1 MIGLAAIQVLLMF
14 VRYCIQETRN
24 SVDLCCSLGLLH
36 GVVAGNASAIV
47 VGEKVHLVAGSW
59 EVEND
64 SFSLETLP
72 LG

>member
-1 MIGLAAIQVLLMF
+1 MIGLAAIQVLFMF

-24 SVDLCCSLGLLH
+24 SVDLCTFGLLH

-64 SFSLETLP
+64 SFSLEPLP